1 MITVFY
7 SQINLSSSN
16 QDLKSTPQ
24 RTRSDCRSKS
34 KHFPVQRNRATSD
47 ITLLS
52 SKRQMDV
59 NAISIDH
66 PKTYSKI
73 STFINNNNEVKLTS
87 QMSELQTNS
96 ENSRIPDSIKDQEKK
111 QTLSTLHDD
120 LHRTV
125 KTVMSMVIQ
134 DNENCEK
141 QIEVSKL

>member
-16 QDLKSTPQ
+16 QDLKSTLQ

-66 PKTYSKI
+66 TKTYSKI